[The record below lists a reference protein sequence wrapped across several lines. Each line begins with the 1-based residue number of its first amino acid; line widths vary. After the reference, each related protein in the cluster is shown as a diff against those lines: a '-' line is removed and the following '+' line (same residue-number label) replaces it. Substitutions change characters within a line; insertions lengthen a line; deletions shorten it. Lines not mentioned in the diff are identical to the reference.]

1 MDTVESKIVKSL
13 RGLKPQ
19 AILILPEGFV
29 REEWKSLC
37 FQNGIS
43 LSAAA
48 IQSPLDLASQVV
60 PESKGRVL
68 DPGARVELLRV
79 TFKAPGLRE
88 ALSTLLEHRYR
99 PRFYESLDRT
109 LQKGR
114 AQFVHAEEARIFR
127 ERLDERR
134 GVSDL
139 RSEFFELNRLWEA
152 VLRARDLWDESRIF
166 EVATERLRDEGFLFP
181 IKTFHLLEHF
191 EPKPRV
197 RAFIEALRGAHEVNL
212 HRPGRIG
219 EGGEAS
225 PEPGQ
230 LEHILAHSLE
240 DGAQHLMDE
249 VIGSGSPDL
258 HPLVIED
265 RPEIRR
271 TLSRIAAERGV
282 PLQDLRDPSGL
293 PQSEELKTALL
304 ELEMSARSFEGEN
317 VLAWWTARHP
327 GDSATRKAL
336 IERGSL
342 RGIDSYG
349 FLPALS
355 ESLVKV
361 RERYPSRMSLPEL
374 KTALLQSAAALRL
387 PSWVGSLLE
396 RLMEG
401 WVDSLSLI
409 EREGGRRPLRI
420 WHKEI
425 SERLK
430 QAPPTVPRFKHE
442 SGLRIY
448 RVDQAVSLSL
458 LPGAKVHFFGISTS
472 FFEPDEEGTEWF
484 SARDLEVLAGE
495 FGLASRRERVAA
507 ARSSFLAWARAS
519 GPVPVFHEFLHDGAG
534 MEMESLELVLSR
546 IEGIRKSPAVPLPV
560 HPKILPSLNSTLK
573 VPPVEVMLPV
583 DRTEFPISFL
593 NSLGD
598 CPFTAYARYLLEL
611 RDERDPDFDLSGDAH
626 GNLLHHAIELLVSSD
641 GTLLARDAFDQ
652 AFVRTAKPAW
662 IRSERLF
669 VALRKKTI
677 AMLESFLDSE
687 REYRERSATTVFSQE
702 EDIRLTRGGI
712 SFLGRMDRVDTH
724 ADGLVL
730 MDYKTGSSLP
740 NATQT
745 LGSGKGLQ
753 LPAYALALREVH
765 GREVISA
772 QYIQITP
779 RKTNRNLGFLFERWN
794 KSKKA
799 DPVAFPV
806 STARSISGSLVR
818 AEPAEVWAEMD
829 RKVTTLIERLK
840 SGDFSAQPADPE
852 DCKRCRYSGVCGRDR
867 AVLA

>member
-1 MDTVESKIVKSL
+1 MGTVESKIVKSL

-60 PESKGRVL
+60 PELKGRVL
-68 DPGARVELLRV
+68 DAGARVELLRV

-99 PRFYESLDRT
+99 PRFFESLDRT

-114 AQFVHAEEARIFR
+114 AQFVHAEEAQIFR
-127 ERLDERR
+127 ERLDEKR
-134 GVSDL
+134 GESTL

-181 IKTFHLLEHF
+181 VRTFYLLEHF

-197 RAFIEALRGAHEVNL
+197 RSFLEALRGAHEVNL
-212 HRPGRIG
+212 HRPGRI
-219 EGGEAS
+219 ETAV
-225 PEPGQ
+225 EPRS

-249 VIGSGSPDL
+249 VIRSGNPDL

-293 PQSEELKTALL
+293 AQSEELKTALL
-304 ELEMSARSFEGEN
+304 ELEMASRNFEGET
-317 VLAWWTARHP
+317 VLAWWTVLHP
-327 GDSATRKAL
+327 HDSATRKAL

-342 RGIDSYG
+342 RGIEAYA

-355 ESLVKV
+355 QTLAKV
-361 RERYPSRMSLPEL
+361 RERYPSRMSLVAL
-374 KTALLQSAAALRL
+374 QGALLQSAAAQRL
-387 PSWVGSLLE
+387 PAWVGNLLE
-396 RLMEG
+396 RLMQG
-401 WVDSLSLI
+401 WVDSLTLI
-409 EREGGRRPLRI
+409 GLEEGRRPIRI
-420 WHKEI
+420 WHKEL
-425 SERLK
+425 SERLR

-442 SGLRIY
+442 AGLRIY

-458 LPGAKVHFFGISTS
+458 LPGAKVHFFGVSTS

-495 FGLASRRERVAA
+495 FGLASRRERVAS
-507 ARSSFLAWARAS
+507 ARASFLAWARAS
-519 GPVPVFHEFLHDGAG
+519 GPDPVFHEFLHDGAG
-534 MEMESLELVLSR
+534 MELESLELVLSR
-546 IEGIRKSPAVPLPV
+546 IEGIRKSPAVTIPV
-560 HPKILPSLNSTLK
+560 HPRILPSLNSTLK
-573 VPPVEVMLPV
+573 APPVEVGLPV

-593 NSLGD
+593 NSMGD

-626 GNLLHHAIELLVSSD
+626 GNLLHHAIELLVTSEGSL
-641 GTLLARDAFDQ
+641 TARDAFDQ

-669 VALRKKTI
+669 VALRRKTV
-677 AMLESFLDSE
+677 AMLESFLESE

-712 SFLGRMDRVDTH
+712 SFQGRMDRVDTH

-745 LGSGKGLQ
+745 LSSGKGLQ
-753 LPAYALALREVH
+753 LPAYALALREAH

-772 QYIQITP
+772 QYVQITP

-799 DPVAFPV
+799 DPVPFPV
-806 STARSISGSLVR
+806 STARSVSGSLVR
-818 AEPAEVWAEMD
+818 AEPSEIWAEMD
-829 RKVTTLIERLK
+829 RKVMALIERLK
-840 SGDFSAQPADPE
+840 SGDFSARPADPE